1 VVPHIAVYGEEDI
14 KNVLALQKG
23 YKLIALKHWGASNK
37 ELAPGQPMRPIQRLN
52 TKTPPELL
60 FFEELCETLKDI
72 TLREDEVG
80 FARQAGAIGVTLKDG
95 FQFEKLDPPTVAGLK
110 RAVLDAQSIT
120 EHKARTLTPAQPG
133 GTWLLGMDI
142 TSLDDWLFRGA
153 VGWKFVWGDLA
164 SEILYPMARG
174 DAEGMPLTGA
184 NRYTLHFPKSQ
195 LPAARYWRISM
206 YDLDGYFI
214 ATPPQACRYWQHGG
228 EARHQQR
235 RLSDDL
241 HSTRF
246 AGQRQGNQLAASSR
260 GRLLPHYAN
269 VSTRRAY
276 V

>member
-1 VVPHIAVYGEEDI
+1 
-14 KNVLALQKG
+14 
-23 YKLIALKHWGASNK
+23 
-37 ELAPGQPMRPIQRLN
+37 M
-52 TKTPPELL
+52 L

-110 RAVLDAQSIT
+110 RAALDAQSIT

-184 NRYTLHFPKSQ
+184 NRYTLHFPKGQ
-195 LPAARYWRISM
+195 LPAARYWRISL
-206 YDLDGYFI
+206 YDLDGYFVANPLKRAGI
-214 ATPPQACRYWQHGG
+214 GNMAEKLQPNADGSLTLYVQHDSPGKDKEVNWLPAPEEGFFLIMRMYQPEERMYSGDYIIPPVVR
-228 EARHQQR
+228 
-235 RLSDDL
+235 
-241 HSTRF
+241 
-246 AGQRQGNQLAASSR
+246 N
-260 GRLLPHYAN
+260 
-269 VSTRRAY
+269 
-276 V
+276 